1 MLMLN
6 KKFAVQAVAIAALAV
21 VGSASH
27 AALTVV
33 TSLAAFNA
41 GSVLQGTDT
50 YAGLSIT
57 GSTPSP
63 ITRSAGVYGYT
74 ATAVLPGTT
83 EPSSVFFGAGTTA
96 DPWLSTNLATDA
108 ILFNNF
114 TGGSLPGGGITS
126 IGGNF
131 FGSDINGGFRLG
143 DIIVT
148 ATDSTGATLTQTI
161 VGAQTTSFLGFIS
174 NARITSLTVTSVSPD
189 ANGLIVWPTIDNL
202 VLAVP
207 EPGTYA
213 LMLAGLAAVGAI
225 ARRRKA

>member
-1 MLMLN
+1 MLN
-6 KKFAVQAVAIAALAV
+6 KKFAVQAIAIAALAV
-21 VGSASH
+21 AGSASH
-27 AALTVV
+27 AALTFV

-41 GSVLQGTDT
+41 GTALQGTDT
-50 YAGLSIT
+50 FNGFSIT
-57 GSTPSP
+57 GVTPSP
-63 ITRSAGVYGYT
+63 ITRSAGPYGYT
-74 ATAVLPGTT
+74 ADVEGG
-83 EPSSVFFGAGTTA
+83 FFGAGTTA
-96 DPWLSTNLATDA
+96 NPWLSINLAGDT
-108 ILFNNF
+108 ITFGSF
-114 TGGSLPGGGITS
+114 TGGTLGGITS

-131 FGSDINGGFRLG
+131 FGSDITGSFRLG
-143 DIIVT
+143 DIVVT

-174 NARITSLTVTSVSPD
+174 NARITSLTVASVTPD
-189 ANGLIVWPTIDNL
+189 ANGLVVWPTIDNL

>member
-1 MLMLN
+1 MLN

-21 VGSASH
+21 VCSASH

-41 GSVLQGTDT
+41 GSVLPGTDT
-50 YAGLSIT
+50 FTGFNIT
-57 GSTPSP
+57 GVTPSP
-63 ITRSAGVYGYT
+63 ITRSAGPYSYT
-74 ATAVLPGTT
+74 ADVESG
-83 EPSSVFFGAGTTA
+83 FFGAGTTA
-96 DPWLSTNLATDA
+96 NPWLSSNIATET
-108 ILFNNF
+108 ITF
-114 TGGSLPGGGITS
+114 GSFSGSSLSDGGITS

-131 FGSDINGGFRLG
+131 FGSDINGSFRLG

-174 NARITSLTVTSVSPD
+174 NARITSLTVTSVTPD
-189 ANGLIVWPTIDNL
+189 ANGLVVWPTIDNL